1 MRRDAVISVR
11 CTHVVTVCTCCC
23 SSFEGRVFACR
34 RVSSQPNCCGSPSS
48 ILSTSIYHHPVSA
61 SRPVRPCRPPCSAAI
76 TTDIF
81 RSHTTSPCSLS
92 AAYRTATSLGAHP
105 VPSIASYPYVNK
117 ASSPTLVFA
126 SNIQEQRSCGEPQ
139 HLSLTHYPRQHHH
152 YPLRAHCR
160 RPSHPRHCSRSR
172 LDTTRFCGLAPTTAR
187 AGTGTH
193 PS

>member
-1 MRRDAVISVR
+1 MHVLGAVRVCMHSRAELAPSRLAATEAGVLGRIVR
-11 CTHVVTVCTCCC
+11 FH
-23 SSFEGRVFACR
+23 SLDI
-34 RVSSQPNCCGSPSS
+34 N
-48 ILSTSIYHHPVSA
+48 I
-61 SRPVRPCRPPCSAAI
+61 PPCFRLAPCETPTVDHLAPPPSPPTSSARTRHLPARSAA
-76 TTDIF
+76 
-81 RSHTTSPCSLS
+81 H
-92 AAYRTATSLGAHP
+92 RTATSLGAHP

-117 ASSPTLVFA
+117 ASSPTLAFA
-126 SNIQEQRSCGEPQ
+126 SNTQEQRSCGEPQ